1 MPATMLLLS
10 LTLSLVLLG
19 SSWGCGIPAIKPV
32 LSFSQR
38 IVNGENAV
46 PGSWPWQVSLQD
58 KSGFHFCGGSLISQS
73 WVVTAAHCN
82 VIPGRHVVVL
92 GEYDRSSNAEPL
104 QVLSISKVSVW
115 ATDMERKSGQGR
127 WVGSGDEEFRACPR
141 LAPSTTINPAGP
153 LPTTI
158 LYGPFLVPQAITYP
172 SWNPTTL
179 NNDLTLLKLAS
190 PARYT
195 QRISPV
201 CLASPDE
208 ELPAGLKCATTGW
221 GRLSGVGNVTP
232 ARLQQVA
239 LPLVTVN
246 ECRQYWGSRITDAM
260 ICAGGSGASS
270 CQGDSGGP
278 LVCQKG
284 NTWVLIG
291 IVSWGTTN
299 CNVRQPAIYTRV
311 SKFSTWISQVIAYN

>member
-104 QVLSISKVSVW
+104 QVLSISK
-115 ATDMERKSGQGR
+115 
-127 WVGSGDEEFRACPR
+127 
-141 LAPSTTINPAGP
+141 
-153 LPTTI
+153 
-158 LYGPFLVPQAITYP
+158 AITYP

-270 CQGDSGGP
+270 CQVSIGTLSCPLHCPVAPPNHHADFSPLPPAGRLWRPSCLPEGEHMGAYWHCLLGHHQLQCAPTCHIHSG
-278 LVCQKG
+278 
-284 NTWVLIG
+284 
-291 IVSWGTTN
+291 
-299 CNVRQPAIYTRV
+299 
-311 SKFSTWISQVIAYN
+311 